1 MCQNKQQERPTN
13 RPREHGQIFG
23 TGSDSLRAETR
34 WQQETEVIRTEN
46 LKLRGPD
53 IKYHRVN
60 GMTDRKEGFICG
72 PQPLVGDQVT
82 TFSRFMKRLVE
93 L

>member
-1 MCQNKQQERPTN
+1 MSELATRTAGQ
-13 RPREHGQIFG
+13 HGQIFG
-23 TGSDSLRAETR
+23 RGTDSLGAETR
-34 WQQETEVIRTEN
+34 WQQETAVIRTEN

-53 IKYHRVN
+53 IKFHRVN